1 MDRQDFAEPK
11 FTEPMSE
18 KSEGPVESGEDRVEQ
33 ALAALPIFPLPG
45 TVFFP
50 HTLLPLHVFEPR
62 YRQMTQQVIDGHGHL
77 AVVLVDPRNTTQ
89 KPTACAAVAG
99 LGRLVHHEKLPDG
112 RFHILLQGVG
122 RVAFDDELPA
132 DGLLYRRTKAHLLV
146 DDEDGVAEEVATLRG
161 CYARLLEAHP
171 ECKETL
177 GDLPL
182 RLSSP
187 SVLADLVCAALL
199 DDVATRQQALEER
212 SLQRRLKLAN
222 DALATMLLRSL
233 PAEARLLH

>member
-1 MDRQDFAEPK
+1 MDP
-11 FTEPMSE
+11 TEASAMGDGDSLDDLLD
-18 KSEGPVESGEDRVEQ
+18 G
-33 ALAALPIFPLPG
+33 ALHALPIFPLPG

-62 YRQMTQQVIDGHGHL
+62 YRQMTEQVIAGHGHL
-77 AVVLVDPRNTTQ
+77 AIVLIDPHNTST
-89 KPTACAAVAG
+89 PPAACAAVAG

-122 RVAFDDELPA
+122 RVSLDDELPA
-132 DGLLYRRTKAHLLV
+132 DGLLYRRVKAHRIV
-146 DDEDGVAEEVATLRG
+146 DDEAGVSDEVATLRG

-199 DDVATRQQALEER
+199 DDVALRQKALEET
-212 SLQRRLKLAN
+212 SLQRRLQLAN
-222 DALATMLLRSL
+222 DALATLLLRTL
-233 PAEARLLH
+233 PAEARLLN

>member
-1 MDRQDFAEPK
+1 MNNMADVDPGDRLE
-11 FTEPMSE
+11 E
-18 KSEGPVESGEDRVEQ
+18 
-33 ALAALPIFPLPG
+33 ALHALPIFPLPG

-50 HTLLPLHVFEPR
+50 HTLLPLHIFEPR
-62 YRQMTQQVIDGHGHL
+62 YRQLTEQVIASHGHM
-77 AVVLVDPRNTTQ
+77 AIVLIDPRNTTTE
-89 KPTACAAVAG
+89 PLSCAGVAG

-122 RVAFDDELPA
+122 RVAFERELPQ
-132 DGLLYRRTKAHLLV
+132 DGLLYRRVQARKIV
-146 DDEDGVAEEVATLRG
+146 DDEEGVVDEVATLRG
-161 CYARLLEAHP
+161 CYARLIETHP

-199 DDVATRQQALEER
+199 DDVGVRQRALEE
-212 SLQRRLKLAN
+212 SCLLRRLKLAN
-222 DALATMLLRSL
+222 DALATLLLRTL
-233 PAEARLLH
+233 PAEARLLN

>member
-1 MDRQDFAEPK
+1 MAETPR
-11 FTEPMSE
+11 PRRD
-18 KSEGPVESGEDRVEQ
+18 VEAGDLER
-33 ALAALPIFPLPG
+33 ALVALPIFPLPG

-62 YRQMTQQVIDGHGHL
+62 YRQMTEQAIAGDGHM
-77 AVVLVDPRNTTQ
+77 AVVLIDSTNTTH
-89 KPTACAAVAG
+89 KPVGCAAVAG
-99 LGRLVHHEKLPDG
+99 LGRIVHHERLPDG

-132 DGLLYRRTKAHLLV
+132 DGRLYRRVKAQRLV
-146 DDEDGVAEEVATLRG
+146 DDEEGVTAEVSTLRT
-161 CYARLLEAHP
+161 CYAQLLEAQP
-171 ECKETL
+171 DCKETL

-199 DDVATRQQALEER
+199 DDVLLRQRALEEKN
-212 SLQRRLKLAN
+212 LKQRLLMAN
-222 DALATMLLRSL
+222 EAMATLLLRNLSS
-233 PAEARLLH
+233 EALLH